1 MKKIFLLAI
10 AAFAIISCDK
20 MNSDLNGERE
30 LTIKAVAPKTKTQLT
45 DELQVHWTPGDV
57 IKVCF
62 EPPYSTASS
71 NSQIKHEVLA
81 ELTAQNTE
89 VSGSATFTG
98 YWNASAPM
106 YSAGVIVYPASLQF
120 SSSQSTSSR
129 YVTTNVSYNLP
140 TIQEAIEGNFANNLN
155 LSYATVTYNQLYK
168 NNPSVTFKN
177 VCSLIRINL
186 PETDYDVKSITIES
200 GNELGIMAGNAK
212 LEWSTSSTNTG
223 LKFDSNKHGI
233 SESTPVTLQKNDG
246 SSLIPGA
253 SYYAVVW
260 PNTHNKLTFTFKN
273 AEGSVCVK
281 EFDPGLIY
289 CNPSECITLNVKSLS
304 FSSEPRLEIDTNPI
318 EINHKGSEGE
328 SLFVNANC
336 NWTATS
342 SNTNMVTITESGN
355 SSLTFKVTENTAP
368 EDRSATITISYG
380 HGSTKTIII
389 NQPSK
394 KYKIVG
400 SCINKAASLEDGATY
415 MFFFAGGNNANEEQP
430 YCWKADGSGVINR
443 HAFQNKSSLATRDL
457 VFKFHK
463 STTLKNEWTSD
474 GQNYKSAIS
483 GYLQAMYRER
493 YMVQSSSN
501 LDFTGDNPSL
511 DLRFGN
517 AWANESGSDIDI
529 WVSTNQT
536 IYWNGYY
543 LYWGGTSNTPRKWFL
558 YKVIEAN

>member
-20 MNSDLNGERE
+20 MNSDLKGERE
-30 LTIKAVAPKTKTQLT
+30 LTIKAAAPKTKTQLT

-155 LSYATVTYNQLYK
+155 LSYATVTYNELYK

-223 LKFDSNKHGI
+223 LKFNSNNTGI

-281 EFDPGLIY
+281 EFDPGWIY
-289 CNPSECITLNVKSLS
+289 CNPSECITLNVKSLD
-304 FSSEPRLEIDTNPI
+304 FSSASFLDVATTSITANK
-318 EINHKGSEGE
+318 KGGTE
-328 SLFVNANC
+328 SFFVNAN
-336 NWTATS
+336 ND
-342 SNTNMVTITESGN
+342 VTVSIPGSVGWIT
-355 SSLTFKVTENTAP
+355 
-368 EDRSATITISYG
+368 
-380 HGSTKTIII
+380 
-389 NQPSK
+389 
-394 KYKIVG
+394 
-400 SCINKAASLEDGATY
+400 GA
-415 MFFFAGGNNANEEQP
+415 
-430 YCWKADGSGVINR
+430 
-443 HAFQNKSSLATRDL
+443 
-457 VFKFHK
+457 
-463 STTLKNEWTSD
+463 
-474 GQNYKSAIS
+474 
-483 GYLQAMYRER
+483 
-493 YMVQSSSN
+493 
-501 LDFTGDNPSL
+501 
-511 DLRFGN
+511 
-517 AWANESGSDIDI
+517 
-529 WVSTNQT
+529 
-536 IYWNGYY
+536 
-543 LYWGGTSNTPRKWFL
+543 
-558 YKVIEAN
+558 